1 LLLRRKDTS
10 IKGKI
15 KEITMASLNKVLIIG
30 NLTRDPE
37 LRYTPGG
44 TAVANLRMATNRKF
58 KDKSGEAK
66 QEVCYLTV
74 VTWDKQAE
82 VCNQYLHKGSPLFVE
97 GRLQSRSWDGPD
109 GKKRNVIE
117 IRAERIQFLGGS
129 GAAAG
134 KTTEGAAEEAPPV
147 PEEKAD
153 GNALGSGADD
163 VSWGQDAMDDTH

>member
-1 LLLRRKDTS
+1 
-10 IKGKI
+10 
-15 KEITMASLNKVLIIG
+15 MASLNKVFLIG

-44 TAVANLRMATNRKF
+44 TAVVNLRMATNRRF
-58 KDKSGEAK
+58 KDRTTGEMK

-74 VTWDKQAE
+74 VSWDKQAE

-117 IRAERIQFLGGS
+117 IRAERIQFLGAPSQKG
-129 GAAAG
+129 
-134 KTTEGAAEEAPPV
+134 TVVAEESV
-147 PEEKAD
+147 PSPLPEPEDKSENVSLSPGTD
-153 GNALGSGADD
+153 E
-163 VSWGQDAMDDTH
+163 VSWGQDATEDLS